1 MVDRGSDTA
10 ADRPHDQPS
19 CAPAGRRR
27 YAAGIGRTATIG
39 RPLGVCLVA
48 LAGLL
53 AACGGNDNPTVNAGQ
68 ASPSSSTPA
77 TTTPAAATTVPG
89 HSYAAELTT
98 ADGRYKVTVALG
110 SRSATGGQDCPGTA
124 AAGRTFLPVTLIVAN
139 TATDKAAPF
148 PPLRIE
154 MTSGAAGAKP
164 AQVLVRDP
172 SGTCTYTPRVA
183 SIAAGSSVVFNG
195 TTPAID
201 STAAPGAGGQIQVS
215 VSENAF
221 SLVAPV
227 P

>member
-1 MVDRGSDTA
+1 M
-10 ADRPHDQPS
+10 
-19 CAPAGRRR
+19 
-27 YAAGIGRTATIG
+27 
-39 RPLGVCLVA
+39 
-48 LAGLL
+48 AGLL
-53 AACGGNDNPTVNAGQ
+53 AACARNSPTVAGQ
-68 ASPSSSTPA
+68 AP
-77 TTTPAAATTVPG
+77 TTTLATVTTVATISTVAG
-89 HSYAAELTT
+89 HSYAGDLTT
-98 ADGRYKVTVALG
+98 ADGKYKVTVALG
-110 SRSATGGQDCPGTA
+110 ARSATGGQDCPGRA

-154 MTSGAAGAKP
+154 MTSGAAGAAP

-172 SGTCTYTPRVA
+172 SGACTYTPRVA

-195 TTPAID
+195 STPAID
-201 STAAPGAGGQIQVS
+201 STAAPGTAGQIKVS